1 MKKTLLLSLALSVG
15 LLAGAQQR
23 NLSNIRKA
31 EVRPI
36 DQGINHINETSVQST
51 YTGGEIYNRSGDLL
65 KTNIASSSNVYG
77 IFSYEQRVVSAQPE
91 AGMVFFGNR
100 AGGPLG
106 ATGND
111 IKVAWGANESATWSN
126 YLITPETG
134 FNFRYPSTVVYNPAG
149 NTNPANMVAIVSG
162 PFTDAAGWK
171 GQFFGSVKLDGQ
183 NKNITYQNNE
193 PNIYI
198 NHLNIGLNV
207 TKNGHAH
214 VASQRLNG
222 TSTSYLST
230 GWEVLNGAFNAETSQ
245 FDWEPIVQV
254 QPALLEDGRID
265 ASSLV
270 FSPDGSVGY
279 LLGTAVDA
287 DPDYSPYGLEWPV
300 VYKTTDN
307 GETWEKT
314 EPFNFSEINTFKE
327 NLYPTRADLDL
338 VVPRWYNKWVG
349 GNRNNGATV
358 DIHGNL
364 HIAGIVRSTNSVHP
378 DSLSYF
384 YTEEPVLIFD
394 VFMNGD
400 GTWNAIF
407 VDSVRTEVVDDTN
420 PFGMGWDQRIQMSR
434 TSDGSKVFVTW
445 GDTDPATWGINF
457 ETNQQPDVFTWGY
470 DVTSN
475 LYTMPVNVTALT
487 EYWGENFWL
496 HVSDMVIQDGSK
508 YHIPVTTSVPGAT
521 QDNPLTH
528 QYLSGVYFDES
539 DFILLGSNKTEKPAA
554 RLQVSQNYPNP
565 FNGSAEVVVSLVS
578 PAGVSLKVYNLLG
591 QNVLEVAERSLGTG
605 SHILSINASS
615 LKSGVYSY
623 VVTAGNERVTKK
635 MIVK

>member
-126 YLITPETG
+126 YVINPETG

-149 NTNPANMVAIVSG
+149 NTSPANMFALVSG

-171 GQFFGSVKLDGQ
+171 GQFFGSVRLDGQ
-183 NKNITYQNNE
+183 NQNITYLDNE
-193 PNIYI
+193 PGIYI

-207 TKNGHAH
+207 TQNGHAH

-222 TSTSYLST
+222 TSASYLSA
-230 GWEVLNGAFNAETSQ
+230 GWEVLNGTFNAETNQ
-245 FDWEPIVQV
+245 FDWEPVVQV

-307 GETWEKT
+307 GVTWEKT

-445 GDTDPATWGINF
+445 GDTDPASWGINF
-457 ETNQQPDVFTWGY
+457 ETNQQPDIFTWGY

-475 LYTMPVNVTALT
+475 LYTLPVNVTALT
-487 EYWGENFWL
+487 EYWGENFWM
-496 HVSDMVIQDGSK
+496 HVSDMVIQNGSK
-508 YHIPVTTSVPGAT
+508 YHIPVSTSVPGAT

-539 DFILLGSNKTEKPAA
+539 DFILLGSNDTEMPAG
-554 RLQVSQNYPNP
+554 RLLVSQNYPNP
-565 FNGSAEVVVSLVS
+565 FNGSSEVVVSLSS

-591 QNVLEVAERSLGTG
+591 QNVLEVAERRLGAG

>member
-51 YTGGEIYNRSGDLL
+51 YTVGEIYNRSGDLL
-65 KTNIASSSNVYG
+65 KTDIASSSNVFG
-77 IFSYEQRVVSAQPE
+77 IFSTEQRVVSAQPE

-111 IKVAWGANESATWSN
+111 IKVAWGANESTAWSN
-126 YLITPETG
+126 IVINPESG

-149 NTNPANMVAIVSG
+149 NTNPANMFALVSG

-171 GQFFGSVKLDGQ
+171 GQFFGSVGLDGQ
-183 NKNITYQNNE
+183 NQNITYLDNE
-193 PNIYI
+193 PNVYI
-198 NHLNIGLNV
+198 NHVNIGLNV
-207 TKNGHAH
+207 TRNGRAH

-222 TSTSYLST
+222 IETNYTSV
-230 GWEVLNGAFNAETSQ
+230 GWEVLNGTFNAATNQ
-245 FDWEPIVQV
+245 FDWDQVVQV
-254 QPALLEDGRID
+254 QPELLEDGRID
-265 ASSLV
+265 ANSLV
-270 FSPDGSVGY
+270 FSPDGTVGY

-338 VVPRWYNKWVG
+338 VVPRWYNKWEG

-364 HIAGIVRSTNSVHP
+364 HIAGIIRSTNSVHP
-378 DSLSYF
+378 DSLNYF
-384 YTEEPVLIFD
+384 YTGEPVLIFD

-400 GTWNAIF
+400 GTWNAIL
-407 VDSVRTEVVDDTN
+407 VDSIRTEVVDETN
-420 PFGMGWDQRIQMSR
+420 PYLMGWDQRIQMSR

-445 GDTDPATWGINF
+445 GDTDPASWGIDF

-475 LYTMPVNVTALT
+475 LYTLPVNVTALSG
-487 EYWGENFWL
+487 YWGENFWL
-496 HVSDMVIQDGSK
+496 HVSDMVIQNGSK
-508 YHIPVTTSVPGAT
+508 YHIPVSTSVSGVT

-539 DFILLGSNKTEKPAA
+539 DFILLGSNDTEMPAGK
-554 RLQVSQNYPNP
+554 LQVSQNYPNP
-565 FNGSAEVVVSLVS
+565 FNGSSEVVVSLSS

-591 QNVLEVAERSLGTG
+591 QNVLEVTERRLGAG

>member
-1 MKKTLLLSLALSVG
+1 MKKTLLLSFALSVG

-36 DQGINHINETSVQST
+36 DQGINHINETAVQST

-65 KTNIASSSNVYG
+65 KTNIASSANVYG

-126 YLITPETG
+126 YVINPETG

-149 NTNPANMVAIVSG
+149 NTSPENMFALVSG

-171 GQFFGSVKLDGQ
+171 GQFFGSVRLDGQ
-183 NKNITYQNNE
+183 NQNIIYLDNE

-207 TKNGHAH
+207 TQNGHAH

-222 TSTSYLST
+222 TSASYLSA
-230 GWEVLNGAFNAETSQ
+230 GWEVLNGTFNAATNQ
-245 FDWEPIVQV
+245 FDWEPVVQV
-254 QPALLEDGRID
+254 QPELLEDGRID
-265 ASSLV
+265 ANSLV

-287 DPDYSPYGLEWPV
+287 DPEYSPYGLEWPV

-314 EPFNFSEINTFKE
+314 EPFNFSEINTFNE
-327 NLYPTRADLDL
+327 YLWPTRGNLDL

-378 DSLSYF
+378 DSLGYF

-407 VDSVRTEVVDDTN
+407 VDSVRTEVVDDAN
-420 PFGMGWDQRIQMSR
+420 PYMMGWDQRIQMSR

-445 GDTDPATWGINF
+445 GDTDPASWGINF

-475 LYTMPVNVTALT
+475 LYTLPVNVTELS

-496 HVSDMVIQDGSK
+496 HVSDMVIQNGSK

-539 DFILLGSNKTEKPAA
+539 DFILLGSNDTEMPAG

-565 FNGSAEVVVSLVS
+565 FNGSSEVVVSLSS

-591 QNVLEVAERSLGTG
+591 QNVLEVAERRLGAG

-623 VVTAGNERVTKK
+623 VVTAGNERITKK

>member
-36 DQGINHINETSVQST
+36 DQGINHTNETSVQST

-65 KTNIASSSNVYG
+65 KTNIASSSNVFG

-126 YLITPETG
+126 YVITPETG

-222 TSTSYLST
+222 TSTSYLSA
-230 GWEVLNGAFNAETSQ
+230 GWEVLNGSFNAATNQ
-245 FDWEPIVQV
+245 FDWEPVVQV

-265 ASSLV
+265 ANSLV

-314 EPFNFSEINTFKE
+314 EPFNFSEINTFNE
-327 NLYPTRADLDL
+327 YLWPTRGNLDL

-378 DSLSYF
+378 DSLGYF

-445 GDTDPATWGINF
+445 GDTDPASWGINF

-475 LYTMPVNVTALT
+475 LYTLPVNVTALT
-487 EYWGENFWL
+487 EYWGENFWM
-496 HVSDMVIQDGSK
+496 HVSDMVIQNGSK
-508 YHIPVTTSVPGAT
+508 YHIPVSTSVPGAT

-539 DFILLGSNKTEKPAA
+539 DFILLGSNDPEVPAG
-554 RLQVSQNYPNP
+554 RLLVSQNYPNP
-565 FNGSAEVVVSLVS
+565 FNGSSEVVVSLSS

-591 QNVLEVAERSLGTG
+591 QNVLEVAERRLVAG

-615 LKSGVYSY
+615 LKAGVYSY

>member
-36 DQGINHINETSVQST
+36 DQGINHTNETAVQST

-126 YLITPETG
+126 YVINPETG

-149 NTNPANMVAIVSG
+149 NTSPANMFALVSG

-171 GQFFGSVKLDGQ
+171 GQFFGSVRLDGQ
-183 NKNITYQNNE
+183 NQNITYLDNE
-193 PNIYI
+193 PGIYI

-207 TKNGHAH
+207 TQNGHAH

-222 TSTSYLST
+222 TSASYLSA
-230 GWEVLNGAFNAETSQ
+230 GWEVLNGTFNAETNQ
-245 FDWEPIVQV
+245 FDWEPVVQV
-254 QPALLEDGRID
+254 QPDLLEDGRID

-270 FSPDGSVGY
+270 FSPDGSIGY

-327 NLYPTRADLDL
+327 NLWPTVGNLDL

-378 DSLSYF
+378 DSLGFF

-420 PFGMGWDQRIQMSR
+420 PFGLGWDQRIQMSR

-475 LYTMPVNVTALT
+475 LYTLPVNVTALT
-487 EYWGENFWL
+487 EYWGENFWM
-496 HVSDMVIQDGSK
+496 HVSDMVIQNGSK
-508 YHIPVTTSVPGAT
+508 YHIPVSTSVPGAT

-539 DFILLGSNKTEKPAA
+539 DFILLGSNDTEVPAG

-578 PAGVSLKVYNLLG
+578 PANVGLKVYNLLG
-591 QNVLEVAERSLGTG
+591 QNVLEVAERRLGAG

>member
-36 DQGINHINETSVQST
+36 DQGINHINETAVQST

-65 KTNIASSSNVYG
+65 KTNIASSSNVFG

-126 YLITPETG
+126 YVITPETG

-198 NHLNIGLNV
+198 NHVNIGLNV

-222 TSTSYLST
+222 TSASYLSA

-539 DFILLGSNKTEKPAA
+539 DFILLGSNTTEKPAGK
-554 RLQVSQNYPNP
+554 LQVSQNYPNP
-565 FNGSAEVVVSLVS
+565 FNGSTEVVVSLS
-578 PAGVSLKVYNLLG
+578 APAGVSLKVYNLLG
-591 QNVLEVAERSLGTG
+591 QNVLEVAERRLGAG

-615 LKSGVYSY
+615 LKAGVYSY

>member
-36 DQGINHINETSVQST
+36 DQGFNHINETSVQST

-126 YLITPETG
+126 YVITPETG

-183 NKNITYQNNE
+183 NKNLTYQNNE

-222 TSTSYLST
+222 TSASYLSA

-475 LYTMPVNVTALT
+475 LYTLPVNVTALT
-487 EYWGENFWL
+487 EYWGENFWM
-496 HVSDMVIQDGSK
+496 HVSDMVIQNGSK
-508 YHIPVTTSVPGAT
+508 YHIPVSTSVPGAT

-539 DFILLGSNKTEKPAA
+539 DFILLGSNKTEKPAG

-591 QNVLEVAERSLGTG
+591 QNVLEVTERRLGAG

-615 LKSGVYSY
+615 LKAGVYSY

>member
-36 DQGINHINETSVQST
+36 DQGINHTNETAVQST

-65 KTNIASSSNVYG
+65 KTNIASSSNVFG

-126 YLITPETG
+126 YVITPETG

-183 NKNITYQNNE
+183 NKNLTYQNNE

-222 TSTSYLST
+222 TSASYLSA

-445 GDTDPATWGINF
+445 GDTDPASWGINF

-475 LYTMPVNVTALT
+475 LYTLPVNVTELS

-496 HVSDMVIQDGSK
+496 HVSDMVIQNGSK
-508 YHIPVTTSVPGAT
+508 YHIPVSTSVPGAT

-539 DFILLGSNKTEKPAA
+539 DFILLGSNDTEVPAG
-554 RLQVSQNYPNP
+554 RLLVSQNYPNP
-565 FNGSAEVVVSLVS
+565 FNGSSEVVVSLSS

-591 QNVLEVAERSLGTG
+591 QNVLEVAERRLGAG